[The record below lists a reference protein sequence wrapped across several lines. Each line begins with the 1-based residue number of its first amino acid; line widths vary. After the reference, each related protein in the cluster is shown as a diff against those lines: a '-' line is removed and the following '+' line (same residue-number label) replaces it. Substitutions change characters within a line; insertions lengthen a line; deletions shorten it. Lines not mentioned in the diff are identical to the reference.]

1 MVVLSKEESVQLVTS
16 WLEQIYQ
23 ENPSI
28 EMMELKYKFLEYW
41 SKDFSK
47 TQTLEHIYSAIE
59 EYEKWIS

>member
-1 MVVLSKEESVQLVTS
+1 MAVLSKEESVQLVTI

-28 EMMELKYKFLEYW
+28 EMMELKYKVLEYW
-41 SKDFSK
+41 NKELLK
-47 TQTLEHIYSAIE
+47 TQTLEYIYSAIE